1 MEEEIY
7 QLMAQFL
14 ERQEL
19 INQIHHSEKLSGYGT
34 AELHVLKAI
43 NEIQDP
49 NVTELAKALRL
60 TKGAISKTVRKL
72 QAKKLVES
80 YKKEGNRQKV
90 YYRMTSLGGEIY
102 ERHEIR
108 DDVWKQKN
116 HEFLTR
122 LTPEEMQNATRYMRL
137 YNDFLEQVIKQEAG

>member
-7 QLMAQFL
+7 RLMTQFL
-14 ERQEL
+14 EKQEL
-19 INQIHHSEKLSGYGT
+19 LNQMHHSGKLSGCGT
-34 AELHVLKAI
+34 TELHVLKAI
-43 NEIQDP
+43 NEMHDP

-72 QAKKLVES
+72 QAKRLVES

-90 YYRMTSLGGEIY
+90 YYQVT
-102 ERHEIR
+102 ERGKEVYAQHETR
-108 DDVWKQKN
+108 DDVWKQRN

-122 LTPEEMQNATRYMRL
+122 LTPEEMQNAARYMRQ
-137 YNDFLEQVIKQEAG
+137 YNDFLEQVIKQEVG

>member
-7 QLMAQFL
+7 QLMTQFL
-14 ERQEL
+14 EKQEL
-19 INQIHHSEKLSGYGT
+19 LNQMHHSGKLSGCGT
-34 AELHVLKAI
+34 TELHVLKAI
-43 NEIQDP
+43 NEMHDP

-72 QAKKLVES
+72 QAKRLVES

-90 YYRMTSLGGEIY
+90 YYQVT
-102 ERHEIR
+102 ERGKEVYAQHETR
-108 DDVWKQKN
+108 DDVWKQRN

-122 LTPEEMQNATRYMRL
+122 LTPEEMQNAARYMRQ
-137 YNDFLEQVIKQEAG
+137 YNDFLEQVIKQEIG